1 MLDSARKLDA
11 GQCERKPDA
20 RQYVRNTGAVLVDIY
35 HPSGSPHPSGLSHP
49 PGPSHPCLDC
59 FSRSK

>member
-20 RQYVRNTGAVLVDIY
+20 
-35 HPSGSPHPSGLSHP
+35 GSARESQM
-49 PGPSHPCLDC
+49 LD
-59 FSRSK
+59 SM